1 VKLMENS
8 AKSHLTTKGTLLA
21 HFLKKG

>member
-8 AKSHLTTKGTLLA
+8 AKSHITTKGTLLA